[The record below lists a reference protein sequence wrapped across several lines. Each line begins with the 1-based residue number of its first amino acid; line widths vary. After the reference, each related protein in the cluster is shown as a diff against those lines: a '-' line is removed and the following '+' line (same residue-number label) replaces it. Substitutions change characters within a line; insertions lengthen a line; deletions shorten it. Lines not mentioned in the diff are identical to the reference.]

1 MTNSLY
7 EELLSQAPKKK
18 LWYRK
23 VNKEIKKKLEEEA
36 SIQGDEIDK
45 LLSPEEVKEKKRQE
59 RKKAANTRR
68 IQNDY
73 IRAKKKQQDLI
84 DKYGI
89 YISRMFIYT
98 EDLEEIVANY
108 RDAQEEY
115 YKKMD
120 TSNIHIRISP
130 QDEEDFNYIQS
141 TKEDRCRGNNRWFS
155 VDWFQWT
162 IPNSDAR
169 RKVKINFPIRVA
181 NTYSANHIYGY
192 LIKSQQAAYEYL
204 DWFAKK
210 YSLTVEEYVKANF
223 KEEDYHT
230 SWKIHR
236 GLYRPIE
243 YATKWS
249 WLDVITKGVQV
260 RLRRL
265 IFYYIRLI
273 YEGKFMLWEACLPFT
288 TYLSWD
294 YIYLGSNWCMVAS
307 LTGNGEI
314 FNEENRRLI
323 HQWWVMASVPTKKY
337 SLFDR
342 IPLFYWDDMIM
353 VKISSAKLREDEWWI
368 VHNNWQYSLYIT
380 PRGEAKW
387 ENVLTRDT
395 SLEWVQDKF
404 NAPTYEECLIEYSDW
419 APTLPSRDIQMNP
432 STKKN
437 VLVYDT
443 SEE

>member
-1 MTNSLY
+1 MRIWIPTIHSIRARPSRLFTSKIKIAMTNSLY

-36 SIQGDEIDK
+36 STQGDEIDK

-115 YKKMD
+115 YKKID

-130 QDEEDFNYIQS
+130 QDEKDFNYIQS

-273 YEGKFMLWEACLPFT
+273 YERK
-288 TYLSWD
+288 
-294 YIYLGSNWCMVAS
+294 
-307 LTGNGEI
+307 
-314 FNEENRRLI
+314 
-323 HQWWVMASVPTKKY
+323 
-337 SLFDR
+337 
-342 IPLFYWDDMIM
+342 
-353 VKISSAKLREDEWWI
+353 
-368 VHNNWQYSLYIT
+368 
-380 PRGEAKW
+380 
-387 ENVLTRDT
+387 T
-395 SLEWVQDKF
+395 SL
-404 NAPTYEECLIEYSDW
+404 S
-419 APTLPSRDIQMNP
+419 
-432 STKKN
+432 
-437 VLVYDT
+437 
-443 SEE
+443 